1 MAVGIAGAG
10 TGVVYAAGGSP
21 DTDTPAAGGQT
32 GPPDGGGQGG
42 GPGMLSNALHGEY
55 VVSDT
60 DGDYTTQ
67 LMQNG
72 EVTAISA
79 TSVTA
84 KSDDGYT
91 HTYTIDAD
99 TVTGNDSSDLSGIE
113 TGDEV
118 TIVAS
123 VSGDTDTA
131 DSVSEAGDGGAM
143 GQTPPDQS
151 QDGQ

>member
-1 MAVGIAGAG
+1 VDFVA
-10 TGVVYAAGGSP
+10 
-21 DTDTPAAGGQT
+21 
-32 GPPDGGGQGG
+32 
-42 GPGMLSNALHGEY
+42 
-55 VVSDT
+55 
-60 DGDYTTQ
+60 
-67 LMQNG
+67 
-72 EVTAISA
+72 TAISA

-91 HTYTIDAD
+91 KTYTIDAD
-99 TVTGNDSSDLSGIE
+99 TVTGNDSSDLCGIE

-123 VSGDTDTA
+123 VSGNAATA
-131 DSVSEAGDGGAM
+131 DSVSEPGTGAAM